1 MPENPYER
9 RKGLELSGPIDLAS
23 AHPITPSANNLKTR
37 NGEDYI
43 PRALVC
49 ETAGLLTATLPTTQ
63 GAAVSVAT
71 FPLIAGYNPVG
82 GMAKITAFTGTNL
95 WGVSA

>member
-1 MPENPYER
+1 MPENPYQR

-23 AHPITPSANNLKTR
+23 VHPITPGANNLKTR
-37 NGEDYI
+37 NGEEYI

-49 ETAGLLTATLPTTQ
+49 ETAGLMTAVLPTDQ
-63 GAAVSVAT
+63 GGSTIST
-71 FPLIAGYNPVG
+71 FPLIAGYNPLG